1 MKNLN
6 FGLFISYFC
15 ANLNLQRCINSMT
28 EAITFTITEIESSV
42 VDELITIESLEKL
55 FIEQCLKQMHRPL
68 PPKNT
73 AIKECTEELSIEKS
87 MDDSLEEKKTL
98 DTEIEKNVGT
108 ANYESDPTFS
118 DYTHQH
124 KQPVIKN
131 DPVLPI
137 RSIQIKPPTPILL
150 HPRFMQISRQ
160 TPQKYIP
167 HLRKM
172 F

>member
-1 MKNLN
+1 MLVGEKAEEILCYSK
-6 FGLFISYFC
+6 LY
-15 ANLNLQRCINSMT
+15 MT
-28 EAITFTITEIESSV
+28 EFVNKTKEAITFTITEIESSV
-42 VDELITIESLEKL
+42 VDELITIESLENL
-55 FIEQCLKQMHRPL
+55 FIEQCLKQMPRHIRP
-68 PPKNT
+68 KDT
-73 AIKECTEELSIEKS
+73 SIKECTEELSIEKS

-108 ANYESDPTFS
+108 ANYESEPTFS

-124 KQPVIKN
+124 KQLVIKN
-131 DPVLPI
+131 DPILPI
-137 RSIQIKPPTPILL
+137 QSIQIKPPTPILL

>member
-1 MKNLN
+1 
-6 FGLFISYFC
+6 
-15 ANLNLQRCINSMT
+15 MT
-28 EAITFTITEIESSV
+28 EFVNKTKEAITLTITEIESTLMG
-42 VDELITIESLEKL
+42 DLITIESLEKL

-98 DTEIEKNVGT
+98 DTEMEKNVGI
-108 ANYESDPTFS
+108 ANYESEPTFS
-118 DYTHQH
+118 DYTPEH
-124 KQPVIKN
+124 KQMVIKN
-131 DPVLPI
+131 DTILPT

-150 HPRFMQISRQ
+150 HPRFIQIPKQ
-160 TPQKYIP
+160 YPQKYIS